1 MLTFFIA
8 LLISL
13 GIITSAESDNMN
25 DQQKQELIEQNEI
38 IITDY
43 NVLWKLNALP

>member
-13 GIITSAESDNMN
+13 GILTSTESENMT
-25 DQQKQELIEQNEI
+25 DQQKQELIDQQEI
-38 IITDY
+38 IIHDY
-43 NVLWKLNALP
+43 TIL

>member
-13 GIITSAESDNMN
+13 GVITSTESENMTN
-25 DQQKQELIEQNEI
+25 QQKQELIEQNHI
-38 IITDY
+38 IVEDY
-43 NVLWKLNALP
+43 TIL